1 LILIETNQVWI
12 ALILFL
18 IILPAILWKHL
29 KLFQIPSQ
37 QTSTSILANQYLFVL
52 GVFFGQCKL
61 NNIHY
66 RKTSLIAR
74 FINCLVGQK
83 LVSNGFSHRFLAAV
97 WCLTAV
103 VLASAYVGV

>member
-1 LILIETNQVWI
+1 MDCINTVSDNTSGHPLE
-12 ALILFL
+12 AF
-18 IILPAILWKHL
+18 

-52 GVFFGQCKL
+52 GVFIGQCKL

-74 FINCLVGQK
+74 FINCLAGQK